1 MSKSY
6 VSMEAKQCLVCAK
19 EFNVG
24 ILLDRSL
31 HDSLE
36 SKTLTGYGLCDEHNE
51 LFEDE
56 YIALIGIDESKSTVE
71 TNGNI
76 LPHNAY
82 HTGNVI
88 HVKYSVLAGFFNIP
102 INKSLPIIFVEDA
115 VIDKLKECTAIEN
128 NSSKQTP

>member
-6 VSMEAKQCLVCAK
+6 VSMETKQCLVCAK

-24 ILLDRSL
+24 ILLDRRLS
-31 HDSLE
+31 DSLE
-36 SKTLTGYGLCDEHNE
+36 PKTLTGYGLCDEHNE
-51 LFEDE
+51 LFEDG

-76 LPHNAY
+76 LPENAY
-82 HTGNVI
+82 RTGSVA
-88 HVKYSVLAGFFNIP
+88 HVKYSVLKGFFNIT
-102 INKSLPIIFVEDA
+102 ISKSLPVIFVEDA

-128 NSSKQTP
+128 NSGE

>member
-1 MSKSY
+1 MSKSH
-6 VSMEAKQCLVCAK
+6 VSMETKQCLVCAK

-24 ILLDRSL
+24 VLLDRRL
-31 HDSLE
+31 RDSLE

-56 YIALIGIDESKSTVE
+56 YIALIGIDESKSTI

-76 LPHNAY
+76 LPENAY
-82 HTGNVI
+82 RTGSVA
-88 HVKYSVLAGFFNIP
+88 HVKYSVLEGFFNVP

-115 VIDKLKECTAIEN
+115 VIDKLKECIIED
-128 NSSKQTP
+128 NSSQQTP